1 MSTSQVI
8 LVILTAL
15 IFIALYTFLSFYV
28 GNKGFHALSKV
39 ITRKKVYWIIF
50 WCVSFSYIIG
60 FLVRRTAPAYSSYTT
75 PFNIVGTYWMVA
87 LFYFILIFPLVDL
100 TRFFIK
106 RLGLHNRNL
115 YNKLKMLYA
124 NGLLVIFLV
133 ILLIGYGVIN
143 ASKPVVSNYDIT
155 VNKSAKELSSLNIAM
170 VSDLHLGIGITKEDL
185 DDMVKE
191 INSLSP
197 DIIFLSGDI
206 VDENTSWE
214 LIDYMSTAFSN
225 LSSKYGSYAITG
237 NHEFSAGDF
246 DMIEK
251 NLTDGGITLLRDKAV
266 KIEDSFYVIGRDD
279 TSVKRYSDSE
289 RKAIASID
297 KSIDKSLPIIVLDHQ
312 PSNLGEPSNFGA
324 DLQFSG
330 HTHKG
335 QFFPNNLITK
345 RIFESDYGYYKKDN
359 MQLIVS
365 SGFGTWG
372 SPIRIGTKSEIV
384 HVNLIFNKE

>member
-28 GNKGFHALSKV
+28 GNKGFHALSRV

-237 NHEFSAGDF
+237 NHEFSAGDL

>member
-1 MSTSQVI
+1 
-8 LVILTAL
+8 
-15 IFIALYTFLSFYV
+15 
-28 GNKGFHALSKV
+28 
-39 ITRKKVYWIIF
+39 
-50 WCVSFSYIIG
+50 
-60 FLVRRTAPAYSSYTT
+60 
-75 PFNIVGTYWMVA
+75 
-87 LFYFILIFPLVDL
+87 
-100 TRFFIK
+100 
-106 RLGLHNRNL
+106 
-115 YNKLKMLYA
+115 
-124 NGLLVIFLV
+124 
-133 ILLIGYGVIN
+133 
-143 ASKPVVSNYDIT
+143 
-155 VNKSAKELSSLNIAM
+155 
-170 VSDLHLGIGITKEDL
+170 
-185 DDMVKE
+185 
-191 INSLSP
+191 
-197 DIIFLSGDI
+197 
-206 VDENTSWE
+206 
-214 LIDYMSTAFSN
+214 
-225 LSSKYGSYAITG
+225 
-237 NHEFSAGDF
+237 
-246 DMIEK
+246 MIEK

>member
-237 NHEFSAGDF
+237 NHEFSAGDL

>member
-206 VDENTSWE
+206 VDENTSSE

-237 NHEFSAGDF
+237 NHEFSAGDL